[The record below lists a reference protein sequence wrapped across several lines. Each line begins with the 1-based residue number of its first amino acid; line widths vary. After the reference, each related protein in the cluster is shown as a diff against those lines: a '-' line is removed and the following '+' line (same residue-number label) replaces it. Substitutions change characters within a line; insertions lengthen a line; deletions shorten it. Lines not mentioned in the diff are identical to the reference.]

1 MDEQNNIQKES
12 LLHDNN
18 IYSVGSKPFSEEH
31 ILETRFN
38 NSGNTDA
45 ELNEN
50 RTNEEATINSHNVAY
65 EEATINSHNVAY
77 EEATMNSHN
86 VANEEATINSHNVA
100 NEEATINS
108 HNVANRDAYYNG
120 NNILRKEVVY
130 NNANNADNKGAYLN
144 GGTGRRNETNPQ
156 AYSPIGNQAY
166 NNQISTL
173 ERQMLL
179 NHNNPLNITS
189 LSNWTK
195 VMLTALVV
203 LIPGIGQIVGII
215 FGLVFIANDRDADRR
230 SYGGA
235 LITVSIIAFIISAIF
250 WFMFAL
256 SFGPEL
262 YYY

>member
-1 MDEQNNIQKES
+1 MDEQNNIQEES
-12 LLHDNN
+12 LTQDNN
-18 IYSVGSKPFSEEH
+18 INSVESQSFSEEPT
-31 ILETRFN
+31 LEAGFS
-38 NSGNTDA
+38 NSGNA
-45 ELNEN
+45 EVESNGN
-50 RTNEEATINSHNVAY
+50 RMSEEAAINSQNA
-65 EEATINSHNVAY
+65 
-77 EEATMNSHN
+77 
-86 VANEEATINSHNVA
+86 AN
-100 NEEATINS
+100 NE
-108 HNVANRDAYYNG
+108 AYYIG
-120 NNILRKEVVY
+120 NNISNKY
-130 NNANNADNKGAYLN
+130 NANNATNKEAYIN
-144 GGTGRRNETNPQ
+144 GGVGRRNETNPQ
-156 AYSPIGNQAY
+156 AYSSMGNQVY

-179 NHNNPLNITS
+179 NYNNPLNITS

-235 LITVSIIAFIISAIF
+235 LITASIIAFVISAIF

-256 SFGPEL
+256 SFGPDL

>member
-1 MDEQNNIQKES
+1 MDEQNNIQEES
-12 LLHDNN
+12 LTQDNN
-18 IYSVGSKPFSEEH
+18 INSVESQSFSEEPT
-31 ILETRFN
+31 LEAGFS
-38 NSGNTDA
+38 NSGNA
-45 ELNEN
+45 EVESNRN
-50 RTNEEATINSHNVAY
+50 RTSKEASINSHNA
-65 EEATINSHNVAY
+65 
-77 EEATMNSHN
+77 
-86 VANEEATINSHNVA
+86 AN
-100 NEEATINS
+100 NE
-108 HNVANRDAYYNG
+108 AYYIG
-120 NNILRKEVVY
+120 NNISNKY
-130 NNANNADNKGAYLN
+130 NANNATNKEAYIN
-144 GGTGRRNETNPQ
+144 GGVGRRNEANPQ
-156 AYSPIGNQAY
+156 AYSSMGNQVY

-179 NHNNPLNITS
+179 NYNNPLNINS

-235 LITVSIIAFIISAIF
+235 LITVSIIAFVISAIF

-256 SFGPEL
+256 SFGPDL

>member
-1 MDEQNNIQKES
+1 MDEQNNIQEES
-12 LLHDNN
+12 LTQDNN
-18 IYSVGSKPFSEEH
+18 INSVGSKSFSEEPT
-31 ILETRFN
+31 LEAGFN
-38 NSGNTDA
+38 NSRNTDT
-45 ELNEN
+45 ELNGN
-50 RTNEEATINSHNVAY
+50 RTNEEAA
-65 EEATINSHNVAY
+65 
-77 EEATMNSHN
+77 
-86 VANEEATINSHNVA
+86 
-100 NEEATINS
+100 INS
-108 HNVANRDAYYNG
+108 HNVANRETYYNG
-120 NNILRKEVVY
+120 NNILSKEAVY
-130 NNANNADNKGAYLN
+130 NNVNNAANKQANLN
-144 GGTGRRNETNPQ
+144 GSTGRRNETNPQ
-156 AYSPIGNQAY
+156 AYSAIGNQVY

-179 NHNNPLNITS
+179 NYNNPQNITS

-235 LITVSIIAFIISAIF
+235 LITVSIIAFVISAIF
-250 WFMFAL
+250 WFMFVL

>member
-1 MDEQNNIQKES
+1 MDEQNNIQEES
-12 LLHDNN
+12 LTQDNN
-18 IYSVGSKPFSEEH
+18 INSVGSKSFSEEQT
-31 ILETRFN
+31 LEAGFN
-38 NSGNTDA
+38 NSGNAEA
-45 ELNEN
+45 ELNGN
-50 RTNEEATINSHNVAY
+50 RINEEAAVNF
-65 EEATINSHNVAY
+65 
-77 EEATMNSHN
+77 
-86 VANEEATINSHNVA
+86 
-100 NEEATINS
+100 
-108 HNVANRDAYYNG
+108 HNVANRETYNNG
-120 NNILRKEVVY
+120 NNISNKEAVY
-130 NNANNADNKGAYLN
+130 NVNSAANKEAYLN
-144 GGTGRRNETNPQ
+144 GGIGRRNETNPQ
-156 AYSPIGNQAY
+156 AYSAIGNQVY

-173 ERQMLL
+173 EWQMLL
-179 NHNNPLNITS
+179 NYNNPLNITG